1 MAHISNIKK
10 HLKVLGLG
18 LVGVIVVAGFLASP
32 ASHNLPWHTNS
43 VGATHEMVVYKSATC
58 GCCTIHANYMQNNG
72 YRVEKIDTEEMDAIK
87 QQYNIPAELW
97 SCHTTIVNDGEYFI
111 EGHIPIEAIEKLLE
125 EEPDIAGI
133 GMPGMPS
140 GSPGMPGP
148 KHAPFEIMQVNH
160 QQDISLFKEI

>member
-1 MAHISNIKK
+1 MRIPDIKK
-10 HLKVLGLG
+10 PLRILGSTLI
-18 LVGVIVVAGFLASP
+18 GVFVVIGFLASP
-32 ASHNLPWHTNS
+32 AAPTMPWHSNS

-58 GCCTIHANYMQNNG
+58 GCCTIHANYMQFNG
-72 YRVEKIDTEEMDAIK
+72 YRVETIDTDEMEAIK
-87 QQYNIPAELW
+87 QQYNIPAEIW
-97 SCHTTIVNDGEYFI
+97 SCHTTIVNDGEYYV

-148 KHAPFEIMQVNH
+148 KHAPFEVMQVNH
-160 QQDISLFKEI
+160 EQDVSLFKRI